1 MDNGTRE
8 EEEEGGGEEVVDG
21 SGHLMPAD
29 GLPNFYASLSSDAAA
44 MLW

>member
-1 MDNGTRE
+1 MENGTK
-8 EEEEGGGEEVVDG
+8 EEEEGGEEEVDD

-29 GLPNFYASLSSDAAA
+29 GVPNFYASLSSDTAA